1 MNVRTHET
9 RPYWR
14 MTAMLAI
21 TLLAFGLRLFR
32 LDHQSLWVDEAIS
45 AYLTT
50 LPPTQIMLNRA
61 NGLHP
66 PTYFLAL
73 AGWTA
78 LAGRSEFS
86 LRFFSAGMGLLLVP
100 LIYHVCYRLFDDPR
114 TGLLAASLA
123 ALSPASIVY
132 AQETR
137 MYVLLLPAYLL
148 VLSHA
153 LAPEKLVRRRD
164 WIRLTACEIVCMYL
178 HLFSVFIL
186 ATVGLLLLITR
197 VWRNDRRVW
206 RYWLTSQALAG
217 LSYVPWLLV
226 MWRWGADV
234 PAKLS
239 RRDWRA
245 TEMSLSRFLR
255 LLWEFLNSG
264 LVGAKKID
272 GMGHL
277 LGALSLLL
285 PLALLLALLL
295 DRRRKT
301 LLATVGGFL
310 LPLLGS
316 YLVWYMRP
324 LAHPRYVVFLLAPLL
339 IVSARAVVVLMR
351 KPATRLLGLALLG
364 VLLGSDVLALSH
376 VFFDEQFFRPDMRA
390 LSTAIAKRAVSGE
403 AVLMPSGDHSLWYY
417 DPSPAEPVSLPGQI
431 GTEGGQLRPHELEA
445 DLKNRPG
452 AFLVTY
458 RDLRAVDPRNQ
469 VPFLL
474 ETNGRLVEQFSVDRI
489 DVEHYALE
497 PDWTLPQLTPAAVA
511 CGPLTLS
518 GVYSQAVAS
527 ADNAVTVA
535 LRWRL
540 MEPVTFDYKATVR
553 LWDDAVNTGG
563 QLAVDDARLLNELGR
578 PTSYWETGEEA
589 VNAYV
594 LPLPMGTPPLTY
606 TLGVRLYGGG
616 HLTWQTGE
624 EWLTLG
630 PVRLSRA
637 IGQTGDPYGSWG
649 GADWHIPAT
658 SEVAEGL
665 VLEGYALRPEVL
677 KPGDTLYVTL
687 RWRAV
692 RDDLAHYAP
701 RLELHQGADILA
713 QDAGSLFERYPM
725 ERWAAGEL
733 LIETRQLPIPP
744 TLAPL
749 ELALVTQERAIPVG
763 EIAVTREALQ
773 WETPPTARPACA
785 RLGGVAE
792 LAGYDWTP
800 VLDQPGAWHL
810 TLYWRALADSPPA
823 ESYTVFTHLLDSEGT
838 LLAQHDGLPG
848 EGKRP
853 TTTWLPEEIV
863 PDRHKLILSGPPAN
877 PARLLV
883 GMYDLATME
892 RLPAYDC
899 AGQRLPAD
907 AIRLTEIAIEETP

>member
-1 MNVRTHET
+1 
-9 RPYWR
+9 
-14 MTAMLAI
+14 MLAI

-50 LPPTQIMLNRA
+50 LSPAQIMLNRA

-86 LRFFSAGMGLLLVP
+86 LRFFSAGAGLLLVP
-100 LIYHVCYRLFDDPR
+100 LIYHVCRRLFDDPR
-114 TGLLAASLA
+114 TSLLAAFLA

-148 VLSHA
+148 VLSY
-153 LAPEKLVRRRD
+153 APAPDGMVRRRD
-164 WIRLTACEIVCMYL
+164 WIRLAACEIVCMYL
-178 HLFSVFIL
+178 HLFSVFIVVT
-186 ATVGLLLLITR
+186 ASLLLLITR
-197 VWRNDRRVW
+197 VWRDGRRVW
-206 RYWLTSQALAG
+206 RHWLTSQALAG

-245 TEMSLSRFLR
+245 TGMSLSRFLR

-301 LLATVGGFL
+301 LLALAGSFL
-310 LPLLGS
+310 LPLMGS

-324 LAHPRYVVFLLAPLL
+324 LAHPRYVLFLLAPLL
-339 IVSARAVVVLMR
+339 IVSARAVVVLMQR
-351 KPATRLLGLALLG
+351 PATWLLGLALSG
-364 VLLGSDVLALSH
+364 VLLGGNVLALKH

-390 LSTAIAKRAVSGE
+390 LSAAVAERASSGE
-403 AVLMPSGDHSLWYY
+403 AVLMPAGDHSLWYY
-417 DPSPAEPVSLPGQI
+417 DPAPAESVSLPGQI
-431 GTEGGQLRPHELEA
+431 GTEGGQLRLHELEA

-469 VPFLL
+469 IPFLL
-474 ETNGRLVEQFSVDRI
+474 ETNGRLVEQFSVERI

-497 PDWTLPQLTPAAVA
+497 PDWTLPQLTLATIE

-527 ADNAVTVA
+527 ADNAVAVA

-540 MEPVTFDYKATVR
+540 TEPVTSDYKATVR

-578 PTSYWETGEEA
+578 PTSYWEAGEEA

-630 PVRLSRA
+630 PVRLLRA
-637 IGQTGDPYGSWG
+637 IGQAADPYGSWS
-649 GADWHIPAT
+649 GADWLAPAT

-687 RWRAV
+687 RWRAAC
-692 RDDLAHYAP
+692 DDLAHYAP
-701 RLELHQGADILA
+701 RLILRRSDLPDGISDPVLA
-713 QDAGSLFERYPM
+713 QGTGSLFERYPTD
-725 ERWAAGEL
+725 RWAAGEL

-749 ELALVTQERAIPVG
+749 ELALVIEERTMPVG
-763 EIAVTREALQ
+763 EISVTREALQ

-785 RLGGVAE
+785 RLGRVAE

-823 ESYTVFTHLLDSEGT
+823 ESYTVFTHLFDSEGM

-848 EGKRP
+848 DGKRP

-863 PDRHKLILSGPPAN
+863 PDRHELVLSEHYAGPV
-877 PARLLV
+877 RLLV

-892 RLPAYDC
+892 RLRACDC
-899 AGQRLPAD
+899 AGRRLPAD